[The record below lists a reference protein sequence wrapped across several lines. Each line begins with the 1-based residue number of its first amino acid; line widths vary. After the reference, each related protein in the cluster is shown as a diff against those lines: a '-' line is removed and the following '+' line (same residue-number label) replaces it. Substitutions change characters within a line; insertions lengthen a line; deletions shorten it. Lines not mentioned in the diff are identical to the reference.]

1 MPSPVAVSGHV
12 EAPGSWSPR
21 AAAAWHLAHLWRQV
35 RRVDAGGDDAPLV
48 HPAPRRVVC
57 AANAREDA
65 ALLAPP
71 SAVWFAPRRHAVVL
85 ALDASMYAR
94 TARAVSYTHLTLPTK
109 A

>member
-1 MPSPVAVSGHV
+1 MPSPVAVSVHV

-35 RRVDAGGDDAPLV
+35 RRVDACDSDAPLV

-71 SAVWFAPRRHAVVL
+71 SAVWFAPRRHAALGCTATRMALIAAQRL
-85 ALDASMYAR
+85 ASVGSKL
-94 TARAVSYTHLTLPTK
+94 K
-109 A
+109 

>member
-1 MPSPVAVSGHV
+1 MPSPVAVSVHVEV
-12 EAPGSWSPR
+12 EAPWSPR

-35 RRVDAGGDDAPLV
+35 RRADAGGDDAPLT

-94 TARAVSYTHLTLPTK
+94 TASTSRRALSSL